1 MNMLFAIVL
10 KFPMKTMAF
19 LGGSKCL
26 PGSLPLSMQVAAG
39 ATTVFLGV
47 ENAAETTAAVL
58 SIAAAVGVPGG
69 KPTIRKKKR
78 SVVPMDWFKGQ
89 NKQGFNWDFP
99 IILPYPIKEKTRILI

>member
-1 MNMLFAIVL
+1 
-10 KFPMKTMAF
+10 
-19 LGGSKCL
+19 
-26 PGSLPLSMQVAAG
+26 MQVAAG